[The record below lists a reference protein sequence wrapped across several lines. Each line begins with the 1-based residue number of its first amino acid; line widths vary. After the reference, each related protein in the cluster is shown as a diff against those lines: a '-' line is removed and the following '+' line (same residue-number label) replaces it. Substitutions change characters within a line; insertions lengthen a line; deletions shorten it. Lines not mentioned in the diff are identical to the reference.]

1 MTRIRNGVAYG
12 EISWFKDNLRRVVG
26 DGVDTNIWSDP
37 WLGGISL
44 KERFK
49 RLFEL
54 SECQWTSV
62 AYMFSL
68 GWEEGEET
76 WK

>member
-1 MTRIRNGVAYG
+1 M
-12 EISWFKDNLRRVVG
+12 G